1 MSRRVRIRGFLVS
14 ALVLA
19 ALLGWGFAGL
29 PDFGHFAG
37 EYAQLLNR
45 VATGERHATNVV
57 TSIVFDYRG
66 VDTMGEEFI
75 LFAAV
80 ITVGMLLR
88 ETRDEGRRAPRD
100 EVRSDAIRLFGVSM
114 VGATVLLGL
123 SIVAHGT
130 ITPGGGF
137 QGGVVCASGL
147 ALVYAAGS
155 YRAYRAAGPYEFLEL
170 GESTGAGGYV
180 AIGLAGLA
188 AGSALLANVLPL
200 GTAGELNSAGTIT
213 MLNAGVGLEVSAA
226 LVLLFHEFLE
236 EVEHR

>member
-1 MSRRVRIRGFLVS
+1 MSRRVRIGMFLVS
-14 ALVLA
+14 ALALA

-37 EYAQLLNR
+37 AYGQLLNR

-80 ITVGMLLR
+80 MTVGMLLR
-88 ETRDEGRRAPRD
+88 ETRDEGRRAPLD

-123 SIVAHGT
+123 WIVAHGT

-137 QGGVVCASGL
+137 QGGVVCAAGL
-147 ALVYAAGS
+147 VVVYAAGS
-155 YRAYRAAGPYEFLEL
+155 YRGYRAAGPYEFLEL
-170 GESTGAGGYV
+170 GESAGGGGYV
-180 AIGLAGLA
+180 AIGLAALA
-188 AGSALLANVLPL
+188 AGSAFLANVLPL
-200 GTAGELNSAGTIT
+200 GTTGELNSAGTIT
-213 MLNAGVGLEVSAA
+213 MLNAAVGLEVSAA

-236 EVEHR
+236 EVEHK